1 MRILMGSHLS
11 TWLQRYFLW
20 NNDLIFYTFLLSVGT
35 QTSLTPLPKQAS
47 ASNSRARKLVRFK
60 FWFWKSST
68 VKDISVFRF
77 DWQSLLTIR
86 NDCSAHC
93 RVLWRGRDH
102 PRAFQTHPSL
112 HHNLAGFNNFKKADH
127 NILISQP
134 TRPENALIAE
144 LCYESGNL

>member
-11 TWLQRYFLW
+11 TWLQRYFIW

-35 QTSLTPLPKQAS
+35 QTSSTPLPKQAS

-60 FWFWKSST
+60 FWF
-68 VKDISVFRF
+68 RF
-77 DWQSLLTIR
+77 DWQSLVVIHCSTSGMTALHIAAYFGEEEITRELFKHIPAYTTTSQVSTI
-86 NDCSAHC
+86 
-93 RVLWRGRDH
+93 L
-102 PRAFQTHPSL
+102 
-112 HHNLAGFNNFKKADH
+112 KKADH